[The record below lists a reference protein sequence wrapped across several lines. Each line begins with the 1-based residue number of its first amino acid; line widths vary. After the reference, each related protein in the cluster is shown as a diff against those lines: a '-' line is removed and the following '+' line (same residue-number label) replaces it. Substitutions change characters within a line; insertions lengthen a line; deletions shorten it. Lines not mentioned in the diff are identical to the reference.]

1 MTGRYKTMKNNKVL
15 AFKIKDTKEDYDTK
29 ALINDL
35 KHQHNNNTNR
45 GSAAII
51 AEYKKFIGEE

>member
-1 MTGRYKTMKNNKVL
+1 MKNRQVFK
-15 AFKIKDTKEDYDTK
+15 FKIKDTKEDYETK

-35 KHQHNNNTNR
+35 KHQENAKTNR